1 MLKLSDFDY
10 FLPPELIAQ
19 YPTARRGHS
28 RLMIVERSSGRI
40 ETAMFKDA
48 MGRLERGDA
57 LVLNDTKVFPARL
70 RARKLST
77 GAHIEILLLR
87 EMEEGSWEALVRPG
101 RRAPK
106 GAVLSIEGAR
116 RSDTADVISGRGI
129 TKVLNFSV
137 PDVRR
142 LCWRVGEAPL
152 PPYIKR
158 QAETFDARRY
168 QTVYARNEGAVAAP
182 TAGLHFTSGM
192 LNRARAQGVSLEYVT
207 LHTGFGTFQPLEYEE
222 VEQNELHSERYRLSP
237 AIARRLNEVRRRGR
251 KVIAVGTT
259 TLRLLETIATEQG
272 EFVAGEGL
280 SNIFIYPG
288 HIFHSAD
295 ALITNFH
302 LPRSSLFLLVCA
314 FAGSDLMLRAYETAV
329 KEKFR
334 FYSYGDAM
342 FIL

>member
-19 YPTARRGHS
+19 YPSARRGQS
-28 RLMIVERSSGRI
+28 RLMIVTRSVGRI
-40 ETAMFKDA
+40 ETAMFRDI
-48 MGRLERGDA
+48 MDRLERGDA

-77 GAHIEILLLR
+77 GARIEILLLR
-87 EMEEGSWEALVRPG
+87 ETEEALWEALVKPG

-116 RSDTADVISGRGI
+116 QADTAEVISDQGK
-129 TKVLNFSV
+129 TKILRFSV
-137 PDVRR
+137 SDVRR
-142 LCWRVGEAPL
+142 LCRRVGEIPL

-158 QAETFDARRY
+158 PAESSDARRY
-168 QTVYARNEGAVAAP
+168 QTVYATNEGAVAAP
-182 TAGLHFTSGM
+182 TAGLHFTPAM
-192 LNRARAQGVSLEYVT
+192 LNRVRDRGVSLEYVT

-222 VEQNELHSERYRLSP
+222 VEQNELHAERYRLSP
-237 AIARRLNEVRRRGR
+237 ATARRLNEVRRRGR

-259 TLRLLETIATEQG
+259 TLRLMETTVTGQG

-280 SNIFIYPG
+280 SSIFIYPG

-314 FAGSDLMLRAYETAV
+314 FAGRDLTLKAYETAV
-329 KEKFR
+329 KERFR

-342 FIL
+342 LIL